1 MGGQREMG
9 KKIILAAGCLLVLG
23 AFLLLQNGKQP
34 SLPSAV
40 QPVSMPTTLYHY
52 FSGALSG
59 GLTEMLETVNSREP
73 GNQVIAN
80 GLDHEAFKSMILS
93 TLEKG
98 NPPELF
104 TYWAGSRTAEL
115 VRQEKLQPID
125 DMWEAFKL
133 SNRFPAPIIEAAVTY
148 EGKKYLLPITQHL
161 VVFFYNKTVF
171 ERENLSVPTTWE
183 EFHTLCLHLKEKDI
197 VPVAL
202 GARERWPAQF
212 WFDYLLLR
220 TAGTAYR
227 ARLMRGEASY
237 TDPLVERAYT
247 LWGELIA
254 DGFMN
259 SDANSADWND
269 AVQMVCNEQAAMTL
283 MGTWAIQLFT
293 EGDCGLEAG
302 KDFDFFAF
310 PTVDPA
316 VEKAAVGPIDG
327 IVLTRHSVNHEFAK
341 SVLAYFAETDS
352 QEKMSKGS
360 GALAPNIEVPRG
372 FYSPFKQRL
381 LDEIAS
387 TRFWAFNYDLATP
400 PSVAERGMDSFNE
413 LIEFPGQ
420 VRPILQNL
428 QSDVAPLF
436 LNQEK
441 QSTIS
446 R

>member
-1 MGGQREMG
+1 M
-9 KKIILAAGCLLVLG
+9 LTTGCLLALG
-23 AFLLLQNGKQP
+23 VFLLLQNGKQP

-40 QPVSMPTTLYHY
+40 QPVSMSIALYHY

-59 GLTEMLETVNSREP
+59 GLTEMLETVNNREH

-93 TLEKG
+93 TLDKG

-104 TYWAGSRTAEL
+104 TYWAGARTAEL
-115 VRQEKLQPID
+115 VRQNKLQPID
-125 DMWEAFKL
+125 DMWDAHKL
-133 SNRFPAPIIEAAVTY
+133 SNRFPAPIIESAVTY

-161 VVFFYNKTVF
+161 VVIFYNKTVF
-171 ERENLSVPTTWE
+171 ERENLAIPATWE
-183 EFHTLCLHLKEKDI
+183 EFKNLCLRLKEKGV

-220 TAGTAYR
+220 TAGTEYR

-237 TDPLVERAYT
+237 TDPQVERAYT
-247 LWGELIA
+247 LWGGLIA
-254 DGFMN
+254 DGLVN
-259 SDANSADWND
+259 SDANSADWSD
-269 AVQMVCNEQAAMTL
+269 AVQMVCNGQAAMTL

-293 EGDCGLEAG
+293 EGECGLEAG
-302 KDFDFFAF
+302 REFDFFAF

-316 VEKAAVGPIDG
+316 VDKAAVGPIDG
-327 IVLTRHSVNHEFAK
+327 IVLTSHSVNHEFAK

-360 GALAPNIEVPRG
+360 GALAPSIEVPRV

-387 TRFWAFNYDLATP
+387 TRSWAFNYDLATP
-400 PSVAERGMDSFNE
+400 PPVAERGMDSFKE

-420 VRPILQNL
+420 VRPILQDL
-428 QSDVAPLF
+428 QSDVALLF
-436 LNQEK
+436 RNQNQ
-441 QSTIS
+441 QSS
-446 R
+446 ASK